1 MKGCKIKNL
10 ETKNYIL
17 LLRKEKSYT
26 IFFSKSSLVG
36 FHFNCI
42 FKKYQFLCKFFIKA
56 FIKKNFVQGFLDYL
70 STFSYSFEHWT
81 KRNWRKKTLMIE
93 TSNCCSLESIFSK
106 RHTLFYFVNFLW
118 QKRRGVIQR
127 CYFSSPQDWSL
138 LLIFRLQFFAY
149 FV

>member
-1 MKGCKIKNL
+1 MQ
-10 ETKNYIL
+10 Y
-17 LLRKEKSYT
+17 
-26 IFFSKSSLVG
+26 FFSKSG
-36 FHFNCI
+36 FQRFLFNRIQMI
-42 FKKYQFLCKFFIKA
+42 FKNIVQNLINFCVNFLLRLWF
-56 FIKKNFVQGFLDYL
+56 KNFVQGFLDYL

>member
-1 MKGCKIKNL
+1 MQ
-10 ETKNYIL
+10 Y
-17 LLRKEKSYT
+17 
-26 IFFSKSSLVG
+26 FFSKSG
-36 FHFNCI
+36 FQRFLFNRIQMI
-42 FKKYQFLCKFFIKA
+42 FKNIVQNLINFCVNFLLRLWF
-56 FIKKNFVQGFLDYL
+56 KNFVQGFLDYL

-127 CYFSSPQDWSL
+127 CDFSSPQDWSL